1 MTGVATPN
9 IIPKIVQ
16 TSLTGSG
23 TSIFTK
29 KTPPP
34 LSLQK
39 ALTLLL
45 IESLVDKFVE
55 FGRDYNFLAYKF
67 R

>member
-29 KTPPP
+29 KTPP